1 MTKCAFR
8 SLTLAMHL
16 LEHHYQLNKTYKMK
30 SLSIKLFSFL
40 ILLFS
45 GALMAQD
52 FQGKAYYQSKTT
64 MDMDNFGGSQMS
76 EQQKKNMAERMKSML
91 EKTYILTF
99 NRTESIYKEEEKL
112 ATPGA
117 GGGRWGM
124 MGSFTAGAQYKNVKD
139 QELIQDQEFFGK
151 QFLIKDSIPQLEWKM
166 ENESKQI
173 GQYLSFKATAVKKG
187 DDMDFGNM
195 RRRNRDA
202 DTKKDDST
210 STDEVEVPK
219 EILVTAWYT
228 PQIPVNQGPGDYW
241 GLPGLILEVSSGRTT
256 ILCSK
261 IEINPKDKVEIKA
274 PTKGKTV
281 TKEEYDQIVK
291 EKVEEMQE
299 MRGGR
304 GRGSRF

>member
-1 MTKCAFR
+1 
-8 SLTLAMHL
+8 
-16 LEHHYQLNKTYKMK
+16 MK
-30 SLSIKLFSFL
+30 SLSIKFL
-40 ILLFS
+40 GCFILLFS

-64 MDMDNFGGSQMS
+64 MDMDNLGGNQMS
-76 EQQKKNMAERMKSML
+76 DQQKKMMAERMKNML
-91 EKTYILTF
+91 EKTYILSF

-112 ATPGA
+112 ATPGS
-117 GGGRWGM
+117 GGGGWAM

-139 QELIQDQEFFGK
+139 HQLIQDQEFFGK
-151 QFLIKDSIPQLEWKM
+151 QFLIKDSIPKLEWKM

-173 GQYLSFKATAVKKG
+173 GQYLAFKATAMKKG
-187 DDMDFGNM
+187 EEMDFGNM

-202 DTKKDDST
+202 DTKKEGDKST
-210 STDEVEVPK
+210 NPMDEIEVPK

-256 ILCSK
+256 ILCTK

-274 PTKGKTV
+274 PTKGKAV
-281 TKEEYDQIVK
+281 TKAQYAEIVK
-291 EKVEEMQE
+291 DKMKEMQD
-299 MRGGR
+299 MGGGR